1 MLPQTLKVCVE
12 ERPILKDWAQ
22 RFGHGSPF
30 RSISN
35 RQRCIERVG
44 LADELFHLFDAE
56 IFEALFREDDRI
68 LAESGVGEGFLIDA
82 EFVYDT

>member
-1 MLPQTLKVCVE
+1 
-12 ERPILKDWAQ
+12 
-22 RFGHGSPF
+22 
-30 RSISN
+30 
-35 RQRCIERVG
+35 